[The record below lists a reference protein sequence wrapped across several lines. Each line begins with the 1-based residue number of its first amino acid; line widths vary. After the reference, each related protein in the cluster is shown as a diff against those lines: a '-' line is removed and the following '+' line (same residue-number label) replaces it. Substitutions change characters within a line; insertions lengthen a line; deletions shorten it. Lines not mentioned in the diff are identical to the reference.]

1 MAREERTFR
10 ARMADLGPAIAFVE
24 SASAAAGV
32 GRSDA
37 LRLAFVVE
45 ELFTN
50 TVMHG
55 HGADCD
61 APVTITLD
69 FALGSVALDY
79 IDSAPA
85 YDPRERLA
93 HEPGAL
99 DATVSQRPVGGL
111 GTYLIGRLVET
122 ARYAREDGRNRLSVA
137 LPLEG

>member
-1 MAREERTFR
+1 MPREERTFR

-24 SASAAAGV
+24 SAGASAGV
-32 GRSDA
+32 ARRDV

-61 APVTITLD
+61 APV
-69 FALGSVALDY
+69 SVALDIVDGGAVLEY
-79 IDSAPA
+79 ADSAPA

-93 HEPGAL
+93 AEPGAL
-99 DATVSQRPVGGL
+99 GATVSQRPVGGL
-111 GTYLIGRLVET
+111 GTYLIGQLVET
-122 ARYAREDGRNRLSVA
+122 ARYAREGGRNCLSVT